1 MDNKNKIDENYAYTI
16 LASNLKKY
24 RKKVGMTQEQL
35 AEKSLYAL
43 SFIKNLE
50 SERVYQ
56 TASIGTTYKFAK
68 VLGIPLSKL
77 FEEPKTSEETE
88 ENNQ

>member
-1 MDNKNKIDENYAYTI
+1 MDKKSKKDENYAYVI
-16 LASNLKKY
+16 LAKNLKKY
-24 RKKVGMTQEQL
+24 RKEARLTQDQL

-50 SERVYQ
+50 SEKVFQ
-56 TASIGTTYKFAK
+56 TASIGTVYKFAQ

-77 FEEPKTSEETE
+77 FEDIEETDSK
-88 ENNQ
+88 NN